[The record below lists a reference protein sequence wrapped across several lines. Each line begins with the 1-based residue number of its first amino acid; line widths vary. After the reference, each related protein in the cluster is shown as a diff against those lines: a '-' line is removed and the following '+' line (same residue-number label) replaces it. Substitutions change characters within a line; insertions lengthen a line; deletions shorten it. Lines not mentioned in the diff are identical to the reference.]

1 MSGSVAEPDV
11 HTSGEARLQVRHALL
26 ALSDRTGAEAL
37 AHALLERGATIY
49 ATTGTAS
56 YLRGLGLAIE
66 PAEKL
71 TRSAEFLGG
80 RVKTL
85 SSDLFGAILARAGH
99 AGDERDLA
107 ARDLP
112 MLDLVCVTLYPFE
125 SLPRDASWEEAV
137 EKIDIGGV
145 SLLRAAAKN
154 FARVTVLSSPA
165 QYAAVRDAVA
175 AGGTTLEARRG
186 LARAAFERTAE
197 YDAAIAAWFEERSG
211 GGLPDV
217 WVRGYRRARGLRYGE
232 NPHQEAALY
241 AETGRTPWWTEDAV
255 LEGKELSFNNLV
267 DLEAGARLV
276 YEFVRPACA
285 VIKHNEPAGVGLG
298 DGSDGPLAAYRR
310 AAGGDPLS
318 AFGGVV
324 AFNVEVDGETAS
336 AMAPLFLECVAAP
349 SFTAT
354 AREAFAKRK
363 NLRAVVIGRE
373 SLAAGPWDAR
383 PLARGMLVQRVRPDA
398 GEIQLEVMTRR
409 APTPAEMEALHF
421 AWIVAGRARSNA
433 VVVSRADGTLG
444 VGSGQTSRID
454 ALHVALMKAAR
465 SGHDVRGAVIASDGF
480 FPFADWVE
488 VARGAGVTA
497 CIQPGGS
504 VRDPE
509 SIAAADDAG
518 IAMVFT
524 GRRQFRH

>member
-1 MSGSVAEPDV
+1 VAEPDV
-11 HTSGEARLQVRHALL
+11 HADGETRLSVRHALL

-37 AHALLERGATIY
+37 AHTLLERGATIY

-56 YLRGLGLAIE
+56 YLQGLGLSVE
-66 PAEKL
+66 PAERL
-71 TRSAEFLGG
+71 TGSPEFLGG

-112 MLDLVCVTLYPFE
+112 PLDLVCVTLYPFE

-137 EKIDIGGV
+137 EKIDVGGV
-145 SLLRAAAKN
+145 ALLRAAAKN

-165 QYAAVRDAVA
+165 QYALVCDQVA
-175 AGGTTLEARRG
+175 AGGTTLDTRRA

-197 YDAAIAAWFEERSG
+197 YDATIASYFEERESR
-211 GGLPDV
+211 GLPDI

-241 AETGRTPWWTEDAV
+241 AETARTPWWSEDAV

-285 VIKHNEPAGVGLG
+285 VIKHNEPSGVGLG
-298 DGSDGPLAAYRR
+298 EGPLAAYRR

-324 AFNVEVDGETAS
+324 AFNGEVDGETAA

-363 NLRAVVIGRE
+363 NLRAVVIRRDA
-373 SLAAGPWDAR
+373 LAAGPWDAR
-383 PLARGMLVQRVRPDA
+383 PLAHGMLVQRVRPDA
-398 GEIQLEVMTRR
+398 GEIQLEVKTRR
-409 APTPAEMEALHF
+409 APTPDEMEALHF

-433 VVVSRADGTLG
+433 VVVARAEGTLG

-488 VARGAGVTA
+488 VARAAGITA

-509 SIAAADDAG
+509 SIAASDDAG